1 MKDLWKALKAYQP
14 QADADGH
21 GESWQRACEKQTVD
35 ALEDAIEDSAVCFK
49 EVDPNWESF
58 ATRRSDEFERIYT
71 AGEAM
76 ISAVDALSSEFER
89 AANIDLAIR
98 LIQRAQELG

>member
-1 MKDLWKALKAYQP
+1 MKNLWKALKAYQS

-21 GESWQRACEKQTVD
+21 GASWEIACEKQTVD
-35 ALEDAIEDSAVCFK
+35 ALEDAIEDSAVCMK
-49 EVDPNWESF
+49 EVDPSWESY

-76 ISAVDALSSEFER
+76 ISTVDALSSEFER
-89 AANIDLAIR
+89 QANIDLAIR
-98 LIQRAQELG
+98 LIQHAQELG

>member
-1 MKDLWKALKAYQP
+1 VKNLWKALKAYQP

-35 ALEDAIEDSAVCFK
+35 ALEDAIEDSVVCFK
-49 EVDPNWESF
+49 AVDPNWESY

-71 AGEAM
+71 AGKAM
-76 ISAVDALSSEFER
+76 ICTVDALSSEFER
-89 AANIDLAIR
+89 QANIDLAIR

>member
-1 MKDLWKALKAYQP
+1 MKGLWKALKAYQP

-35 ALEDAIEDSAVCFK
+35 ALENAIEDSAICMK
-49 EVDPNWESF
+49 EADPDWESF
-58 ATRRSDEFERIYT
+58 ATRRSDEYERIYT

-76 ISAVDALSSEFER
+76 ICTVDALSSEFER
-89 AANIDLAIR
+89 EANIDLATR
-98 LIQRAQELG
+98 LIQKAQELE

>member
-1 MKDLWKALKAYQP
+1 MKGLWKALKAYQG
-14 QADADGH
+14 QADIDGH
-21 GESWQRACEKQTVD
+21 GDSWRVACEKQTVD
-35 ALEDAIEDSAVCFK
+35 ALEDAIQDSVVCFK
-49 EVDPNWESF
+49 EVDPNWESY

-76 ISAVDALSSEFER
+76 ISTVDALSSEFER
-89 AANIDLAIR
+89 QANIDLAIR

>member
-1 MKDLWKALKAYQP
+1 MKDLWKALKAYQK

-21 GESWQRACEKQTVD
+21 GESWRVACEKQTVD
-35 ALEDAIEDSAVCFK
+35 ALEEAIEHSAACMK
-49 EVDPNWESF
+49 EVDPSWESY

-76 ISAVDALSSEFER
+76 ISTVDALSSEFER
-89 AANIDLAIR
+89 RANIDLAIR

>member
-1 MKDLWKALKAYQP
+1 MKDLWKALKAYQG

-21 GESWQRACEKQTVD
+21 GESWRVACEKQTVD
-35 ALEDAIEDSAVCFK
+35 ALEEAIEHSAACMK
-49 EVDPNWESF
+49 KVDPSWESY

-76 ISAVDALSSEFER
+76 ISTVDALSSEFER
-89 AANIDLAIR
+89 QANIDLAIR
-98 LIQRAQELG
+98 LIQRAQELE